1 MSSFNSGETRGLT
14 QSATKWWTPYKYD
27 KYQDEINNYFEKLV
41 TEHIQDRLN
50 KNELEQDDDFL
61 SDVACVALNQ
71 LPSRYVRHNV
81 DMVFYMTID
90 EREQYQEVVEEAVL
104 TAIEYVNKHRHN
116 DRPET
121 INQ

>member
-1 MSSFNSGETRGLT
+1 MTFDN
-14 QSATKWWTPYKYD
+14 
-27 KYQDEINNYFEKLV
+27 INNYFEKLV
-41 TEHIQDRLN
+41 LDEITRLLSED
-50 KNELEQDDDFL
+50 KLENDSDFL

-71 LPSRYVRHNV
+71 LPARYVRHNV